1 MEVIDEKHST
11 AKIDYEQEQHIQTPL
26 VINEKKLIKNYF
38 ACSKLYFLFPLCNFK
53 GCDIIRVR
61 VLVVWAFKIFSPL
74 AKILLF
80 FTAVVEQ
87 NNQ

>member
-1 MEVIDEKHST
+1 MEVIDEKYPS
-11 AKIDYEQEQHIQTPL
+11 AKIDYDEEQHIQNPL

-80 FTAVVEQ
+80 LQ
-87 NNQ
+87 Q